1 MPQTRRLPAFKSL
14 AAIVFSALVA
24 MTVTLAPAHA
34 DERRDGY
41 HDDRHDRDRDRDR
54 DRDHDHHRNDR
65 GHWGYPPPPVVYSP
79 YYAPPPVV
87 YGPSVG
93 IYLPGINIGIH

>member
-1 MPQTRRLPAFKSL
+1 MPQTRRLPALKSL
-14 AAIVFSALVA
+14 AAIAFSALVA
-24 MTVTLAPAHA
+24 LTISVAPAHA

-41 HDDRHDRDRDRDR
+41 HDDHHDRDRDRHRDDR
-54 DRDHDHHRNDR
+54 YHR
-65 GHWGYPPPPVVYSP
+65 GYPPPPVVYSP

-93 IYLPGINIGIH
+93 VYLPGISIGIH

>member
-1 MPQTRRLPAFKSL
+1 MPQTRRLPALSL
-14 AAIVFSALVA
+14 AAIAVSALVS

-34 DERRDGY
+34 EERRDGD
-41 HDDRHDRDRDRDR
+41 HDDHRDRGRH
-54 DRDHDHHRNDR
+54 HDAHGRY
-65 GHWGYPPPPVVYSP
+65 YPPPPVVYSP

-93 IYLPGINIGIH
+93 VSLPGITIGIH

>member
-1 MPQTRRLPAFKSL
+1 MPQTRRLPALSL
-14 AAIVFSALVA
+14 AAIAVSALVS

-34 DERRDGY
+34 DERRGGY
-41 HDDRHDRDRDRDR
+41 HDD
-54 DRDHDHHRNDR
+54 HRDR
-65 GHWGYPPPPVVYSP
+65 GHHDDRRRGGYYPPPPVVYSP

-93 IYLPGINIGIH
+93 VFLPGISIGIH